1 MPKRLIF
8 ILVSLGVVATAG
20 VVAALLVHCSGNW
33 CKLVGKTDPLTLDR
47 QRVHSFEACV
57 AAGNPVME
65 SSQRRCQAG
74 KITFVETL
82 ETPTTD
88 PVVLQG
94 FVAGQVV
101 SSPLTL
107 SGTALGTWFFEAS
120 FPVKLFNANDTLV
133 AATTAQ
139 AAGEWMTTEPV
150 PFTATLQF
158 TAPAADTGYLEF
170 IRDNPSGLPEN
181 DASVRVPV
189 KFR

>member
-1 MPKRLIF
+1 MSKRLLF
-8 ILVSLGVVATAG
+8 ILILVGGMVVAG
-20 VVAALLVHCSGNW
+20 AAAVLLLNCSGSW
-33 CKLVGKTDPLTLDR
+33 CKLVGKSDPLVLDR
-47 QRVHSFEACV
+47 QRVHSFEECA

-65 SSQRRCQAG
+65 SSPRRCQAG

-82 ETPTTD
+82 EMPTLD

-94 FVAGQVV
+94 LAAGQVV
-101 SSPLTL
+101 SSPLKL

-120 FPVKLFNANDTLV
+120 FPVKLFDANNTLL

-139 AAGEWMTTEPV
+139 AAGEWMTTSPV

-158 TAPAADTGYLEF
+158 AAPAIDTGYIEF